1 MPATMERLRRLGR
14 LMPVLVWLPRYRR
27 VDLAGDLTAGV
38 TTAVLL
44 IPQAMAYA
52 LLAGLPP
59 VVGLY
64 AALAP
69 PLVYA
74 LFGSSPKLAVGPVAM
89 DSLLVAAAVGSVAVA
104 GSDDYVTIAAAL
116 ALMVGAAQLG
126 MGALR
131 LGFVVNFLSRPV
143 LSGFTSAAALVIAAS
158 QLGPLL
164 GVKLGSSTALHAI
177 VGELAGALGGVHLPT
192 LALAAASIVVLV
204 ALGRWRGKALLV
216 VGLGIAASAL
226 LDLPGM
232 GVAVLGEVPPGLPR
246 PMVPW
251 VPWATLGALIP
262 AALTIALVSFME
274 AISSGLAVAEG
285 DQRPAA
291 DRELVALGL
300 SNLAC
305 GLLRGY
311 PVAGGLSRTA
321 VNAQAGA
328 RTGLAGVVTA
338 ALVALALLLL
348 TPLLRGLPRASL
360 AAIIVVAV
368 FGLVDH
374 RLPRELW
381 RVRPRELPVLVL
393 TFAATLT
400 LGITTGLAIGVLASL
415 LLFVL
420 RTTRPH
426 TAVLGRL
433 PGTQVYRN
441 LRRFP
446 DAEPVPGLVL
456 VRLDAQLY
464 FANAA
469 FLRATL
475 LRLVDEAPPPVRAVI
490 VDASSI
496 HDVDVSALESLR
508 EVHRALAAR
517 GIALHFADVKGP
529 VRDLLGRAG
538 FVAELGA
545 DHFSFTTHE
554 AVQRALGRAV
564 ASDPRAVQAG
574 PPRA

>member
-1 MPATMERLRRLGR
+1 MDLLRRLGR
-14 LMPVLVWLPRYRR
+14 LMPALVWLPRYRR
-27 VDLAGDLTAGV
+27 ADLPGDLTAGV
-38 TTAVLL
+38 TTAVML

-64 AALAP
+64 AAIAP

-89 DSLLVAAAVGSVAVA
+89 DSLLVAAAVGSVALA
-104 GSDDYVTIAAAL
+104 GTEVYVTTAAAL
-116 ALMVGAAQLG
+116 ALMVGAVQLA

-164 GVKLGSSTALHAI
+164 GLRLGSSTALHTI
-177 VGELAGALGGVHLPT
+177 VLEIAGAVTKIHVPT
-192 LALAAASIVVLV
+192 LVLAAVTMLVLV
-204 ALGRWRGKALLV
+204 LLGRWRGKALLV
-216 VGLGIAASAL
+216 VALGIAASAL
-226 LDLPGM
+226 LDLPAL
-232 GVAVLGEVPPGLPR
+232 GVAVVGEVPPGLPS
-246 PMVPW
+246 PALPL
-251 VPWATLGALIP
+251 VPWATLTALIP

-274 AISSGLAVAEG
+274 AISSGLAVAED

-305 GLLRGY
+305 GVMRGY

-328 RTGLAGVVTA
+328 RTGLAGVFTA
-338 ALVALALLLL
+338 SLVAVALLFL

-368 FGLVDH
+368 FGLID
-374 RLPRELW
+374 RKLPRELW
-381 RVRPRELPVLVL
+381 RVRRRELPVLLL
-393 TFAATLT
+393 TFMATLT
-400 LGITTGLAIGVLASL
+400 LGISTGLVLGVLASL

-433 PGTQVYRN
+433 PGTHVYRN

-508 EVHRALAAR
+508 EVHRALTAR
-517 GIALHFADVKGP
+517 GIDLYFADVKGP
-529 VRDLLGRAG
+529 VRDLLHRAG
-538 FVAELGA
+538 FVAELGPE
-545 DHFSFTTHE
+545 HFSFTTHE
-554 AVQRALGRAV
+554 AVQRALGLAV
-564 ASDPRAVQAG
+564 VGDPRAVQADH
-574 PPRA
+574 ASF

>member
-1 MPATMERLRRLGR
+1 MDLLSRLGR
-14 LMPVLVWLPRYRR
+14 LMPALVWLPRYRR
-27 VDLAGDLTAGV
+27 ADLPGDLTAGV
-38 TTAVLL
+38 TTAVML

-64 AALAP
+64 AAIAP

-89 DSLLVAAAVGSVAVA
+89 DSLLVAAAVGSVALA
-104 GSDDYVTIAAAL
+104 GTEVYVTTAAAL
-116 ALMVGAAQLG
+116 ALMVGAVQLA

-164 GVKLGSSTALHAI
+164 GLRLGSSTALHTI
-177 VGELAGALGGVHLPT
+177 VLEIAGAVTKIHVPT
-192 LALAAASIVVLV
+192 LVLAAVTMLVLV
-204 ALGRWRGKALLV
+204 LLGRWRGKALLV
-216 VGLGIAASAL
+216 VALGIAASAL
-226 LDLPGM
+226 LDLPAL
-232 GVAVLGEVPPGLPR
+232 GVAVVGEVPPGLPS
-246 PMVPW
+246 PALPL
-251 VPWATLGALIP
+251 VPWATLGALVP

-274 AISSGLAVAEG
+274 AISSGLAVAED

-305 GLLRGY
+305 GVMRGY

-328 RTGLAGVVTA
+328 RTGLAGVFTA
-338 ALVALALLLL
+338 ALVALALLFL

-368 FGLVDH
+368 FGLID
-374 RLPRELW
+374 RKLPRELW
-381 RVRPRELPVLVL
+381 RVRRRELPVLLL
-393 TFAATLT
+393 TFMATLT
-400 LGITTGLAIGVLASL
+400 LGISTGLVLGVLASL

-433 PGTQVYRN
+433 PGTHVYRN

-508 EVHRALAAR
+508 EVHRALTAR
-517 GIALHFADVKGP
+517 GIDLYFADVKGP
-529 VRDLLGRAG
+529 VRDLLHRAG
-538 FVAELGA
+538 FVAELGPE
-545 DHFSFTTHE
+545 HFSFTTHE
-554 AVQRALGRAV
+554 AVQRALGLAV
-564 ASDPRAVQAG
+564 VGDPRAVQADH
-574 PPRA
+574 ASF

>member
-1 MPATMERLRRLGR
+1 MDLLRRLV
-14 LMPVLVWLPRYRR
+14 PALVWLPRYRR
-27 VDLAGDLTAGV
+27 ADLAGDLTAGL

-64 AALAP
+64 AAVAP

-104 GSDDYVTIAAAL
+104 GSDAYVVTAAAL
-116 ALMVGAAQLG
+116 ALMVGAVQLG
-126 MGALR
+126 MGVLR
-131 LGFVVNFLSRPV
+131 LGFIVNFLSRPV

-164 GVKLGSSTALHAI
+164 GVRLGPSMTLHTI
-177 VGELAGALGGVHLPT
+177 VGELAGAIGAVHAPT
-192 LALAAASIVVLV
+192 VAVAAVSAALLLL
-204 ALGRWRGKALLV
+204 LGRWRGKALLV
-216 VGLGIAASAL
+216 VVLGIVASAL
-226 LDLPGM
+226 LDLPGL
-232 GVAVLGEVPPGLPR
+232 GVAVLGEVPPGLPA
-246 PMVPW
+246 PALPLISG
-251 VPWATLGALIP
+251 PTLIALVP

-285 DQRPAA
+285 DQRPSG
-291 DRELVALGL
+291 DRELTALGL
-300 SNLAC
+300 SNLAA
-305 GLLRGY
+305 GLLRGF

-328 RTGLAGVVTA
+328 RTGLAGVFTASFVAA
-338 ALVALALLLL
+338 ALVLL

-368 FGLVDH
+368 FGLID
-374 RLPRELW
+374 RKLPRTLW
-381 RVRPRELPVLVL
+381 RVRRRELPVLVL
-393 TFAATLT
+393 TFAATLG
-400 LGITTGLAIGVLASL
+400 LGITTGLVLGVAASL
-415 LLFVL
+415 LLFVV

-426 TAVLGRL
+426 VAVLGRL
-433 PGTQVYRN
+433 PGTTVYRN

-446 DAEPVPGLVL
+446 DAEPIPGLVL
-456 VRLDAQLY
+456 LRFDAQLY

-469 FLRATL
+469 FLRETL
-475 LRLVDEAPPPVRAVI
+475 LRLVDEAPSPVRAVI
-490 VDASSI
+490 VDAGGI

-508 EVHRALAAR
+508 EVNRALAAR
-517 GIALHFADVKGP
+517 GITLHLADVKGP
-529 VRDLLGRAG
+529 VRDILGRAG
-538 FVAELGA
+538 FVAELGSER
-545 DHFSFTTHE
+545 FSFTTHE
-554 AVQRALGRAV
+554 AVQQALGLPV
-564 ASDPRAVQAG
+564 VSDPRAVQAW
-574 PPRA
+574 

>member
-1 MPATMERLRRLGR
+1 MDLLSRLGR
-14 LMPVLVWLPRYRR
+14 LMPALVWLPRYRR
-27 VDLAGDLTAGV
+27 ADLPGDLTAGV
-38 TTAVLL
+38 TTAVML

-64 AALAP
+64 AAIAP

-89 DSLLVAAAVGSVAVA
+89 DSLLVAAAVGSVALA
-104 GSDDYVTIAAAL
+104 GTEVYVTTAAAL
-116 ALMVGAAQLG
+116 ALMVGAVQLG

-164 GVKLGSSTALHAI
+164 GLRLGSSTALHTI
-177 VGELAGALGGVHLPT
+177 VLEIAGAVTKIHVPT
-192 LALAAASIVVLV
+192 LVLAAVTMLVLV
-204 ALGRWRGKALLV
+204 LLGRWRGKALLV
-216 VGLGIAASAL
+216 VALGIAASAL
-226 LDLPGM
+226 LDLPAL
-232 GVAVLGEVPPGLPR
+232 GVAVVGEVPPGLPS
-246 PMVPW
+246 PALPL
-251 VPWATLGALIP
+251 VPWATLGALVP

-274 AISSGLAVAEG
+274 AISSGLAVAED

-305 GLLRGY
+305 GVMRGY

-328 RTGLAGVVTA
+328 RTGLAGVFTA
-338 ALVALALLLL
+338 ALVALALLFL

-368 FGLVDH
+368 FGLID
-374 RLPRELW
+374 RKLPRELW
-381 RVRPRELPVLVL
+381 RVRRRELPVLLL
-393 TFAATLT
+393 TFMATLT
-400 LGITTGLAIGVLASL
+400 LGISTGLVLGVLASL

-433 PGTQVYRN
+433 PGTHVYRN

-508 EVHRALAAR
+508 EVHRALTAR
-517 GIALHFADVKGP
+517 GIDLYFADVKGP
-529 VRDLLGRAG
+529 VRDLLHRAG
-538 FVAELGA
+538 FVAELGPE
-545 DHFSFTTHE
+545 HFSFTTHE
-554 AVQRALGRAV
+554 AVQRALGLAV
-564 ASDPRAVQAG
+564 VGDQRAVQADH
-574 PPRA
+574 ASF

>member
-1 MPATMERLRRLGR
+1 MPATMDLLRRL
-14 LMPVLVWLPRYRR
+14 MPALVWLPRYRR
-27 VDLAGDLTAGV
+27 ADLAGDLTAGL

-64 AALAP
+64 ASIAP

-104 GSDDYVTIAAAL
+104 GSDAYVVIAAAL
-116 ALMVGAAQLG
+116 ALMVGAVQLG
-126 MGALR
+126 MGVLR

-164 GVKLGSSTALHAI
+164 GVKLGASTALHTI
-177 VGELAGALGGVHLPT
+177 VLELAGSLGKVHLPT
-192 LALAAASIVVLV
+192 LALAAVSMLLLAL
-204 ALGRWRGKALLV
+204 LGRWRGKALLV
-216 VGLGIAASAL
+216 VALGIAASAL
-226 LDLPGM
+226 LDLPGL
-232 GVAVLGEVPPGLPR
+232 GVAVLGEVPPGLPA
-246 PMVPW
+246 PSLPQ
-251 VPWATLGALIP
+251 VPWATLVTLAP

-274 AISSGLAVAEG
+274 AISSGLAVAEA
-285 DQRPAA
+285 DQRPSA
-291 DRELVALGL
+291 DRELAALGL
-300 SNLAC
+300 SNMAA

-311 PVAGGLSRTA
+311 PIAGGLSRTA

-328 RTGLAGVVTA
+328 RTGLAGVFTA
-338 ALVALALLLL
+338 SLVALALLFL
-348 TPLLRGLPRASL
+348 TPLLRGLPRVSL

-368 FGLVDH
+368 LGLVD
-374 RLPRELW
+374 RKLPRELW
-381 RVRPRELPVLVL
+381 QVRPRELPVLVL
-393 TFAATLT
+393 TFVATLS
-400 LGITTGLAIGVLASL
+400 LGITTGLVLGVLASL

-433 PGTQVYRN
+433 PGTDVYRN
-441 LRRFP
+441 LKRFP
-446 DAEPVPGLVL
+446 EAEPVPGLVL

-469 FLRATL
+469 FLRETL

-529 VRDLLGRAG
+529 VRDVLGRAG

-545 DHFSFTTHE
+545 ERFSFTTHE
-554 AVQRALGRAV
+554 AVQRALGLAV
-564 ASDPRAVQAG
+564 ASDPRAVQVDPA
-574 PPRA
+574 

>member
-1 MPATMERLRRLGR
+1 MDLLRRLGR
-14 LMPVLVWLPRYRR
+14 LMPALVWLPRYRR
-27 VDLAGDLTAGV
+27 ADLPGDLTAGV
-38 TTAVLL
+38 TTAVML

-64 AALAP
+64 AAIAP

-89 DSLLVAAAVGSVAVA
+89 DSLLVAAAVGSVALA
-104 GSDDYVTIAAAL
+104 GTEVYVTTAAAL
-116 ALMVGAAQLG
+116 ALMVGAVQLA

-164 GVKLGSSTALHAI
+164 GLRLGSSTALHTI
-177 VGELAGALGGVHLPT
+177 VLEIAGSLGKVHVPT
-192 LALAAASIVVLV
+192 LVLAAVTMLVLV
-204 ALGRWRGKALLV
+204 LLGRWRGKALLV
-216 VGLGIAASAL
+216 VVLGIAASAL
-226 LDLPGM
+226 FDLPAL
-232 GVAVLGEVPPGLPR
+232 GVAVVGEVPPGLPS
-246 PMVPW
+246 PALPL
-251 VPWATLGALIP
+251 VPWATLGALVP

-274 AISSGLAVAEG
+274 AISSGLAVAED

-305 GLLRGY
+305 GVMRGY

-328 RTGLAGVVTA
+328 RTGLAGVFTA
-338 ALVALALLLL
+338 ALVALALLFL

-368 FGLVDH
+368 FGLID
-374 RLPRELW
+374 RKLPRELW
-381 RVRPRELPVLVL
+381 RVRRRELPVLLL
-393 TFAATLT
+393 TFMATLT
-400 LGITTGLAIGVLASL
+400 LGISTGLVLGVLASL

-433 PGTQVYRN
+433 PGTHVYRN

-508 EVHRALAAR
+508 EVHRALTAR
-517 GIALHFADVKGP
+517 GIDLYFADVKGP
-529 VRDLLGRAG
+529 VRDLLHRAG
-538 FVAELGA
+538 FVAELGPE
-545 DHFSFTTHE
+545 HFSFTTHE
-554 AVQRALGRAV
+554 AVQRALGLAV
-564 ASDPRAVQAG
+564 VGDPRAVQADH
-574 PPRA
+574 ASF

>member
-1 MPATMERLRRLGR
+1 MDLLRRLGR
-14 LMPVLVWLPRYRR
+14 LMPALVWLPRYRR
-27 VDLAGDLTAGV
+27 ADLPGDLTAGV
-38 TTAVLL
+38 TTAVML

-64 AALAP
+64 AAIAP

-89 DSLLVAAAVGSVAVA
+89 DSLLVAAAVGSVALA
-104 GSDDYVTIAAAL
+104 GTEVYVTTAAAL
-116 ALMVGAAQLG
+116 ALMVGAVQLA

-164 GVKLGSSTALHAI
+164 GLRLGSSTALHTI
-177 VGELAGALGGVHLPT
+177 GLELAGSLGKVHVPT
-192 LALAAASIVVLV
+192 LVLAAVTMLVLV
-204 ALGRWRGKALLV
+204 LLGRWRGKALLV
-216 VGLGIAASAL
+216 VVLGIAASAL
-226 LDLPGM
+226 FDLPAL
-232 GVAVLGEVPPGLPR
+232 GVAVVGEVPPGLPS
-246 PMVPW
+246 PALPL
-251 VPWATLGALIP
+251 VPWATLTALIP

-274 AISSGLAVAEG
+274 AISSGLAVAED

-305 GLLRGY
+305 GVMRGY

-328 RTGLAGVVTA
+328 RTGLAGVFTA
-338 ALVALALLLL
+338 ALVALALLFL

-368 FGLVDH
+368 FGLID
-374 RLPRELW
+374 RKLPRELW
-381 RVRPRELPVLVL
+381 RVRRRELPVLLL
-393 TFAATLT
+393 TFMATLT
-400 LGITTGLAIGVLASL
+400 LGISTGLVLGVLASL

-441 LRRFP
+441 RARFP
-446 DAEPVPGLVL
+446 DAEPVPGVVL

-469 FLRATL
+469 FLRETL
-475 LRLVDEAPPPVRAVI
+475 LRLVDEAPPPVHAVI

-496 HDVDVSALESLR
+496 HDVDVSALEALR

-517 GIALHFADVKGP
+517 GVSLHFADVKGP
-529 VRDLLGRAG
+529 VRDLLGRSG
-538 FVAELGA
+538 FVAELGPER
-545 DHFSFTTHE
+545 FSFTTHE
-554 AVQRALGRAV
+554 AVQRALGVVA
-564 ASDPRAVQAG
+564 ASDPRAVQAS
-574 PPRA
+574 PA

>member
-1 MPATMERLRRLGR
+1 
-14 LMPVLVWLPRYRR
+14 MPVLVWLPRYRR
-27 VDLAGDLTAGV
+27 ADLAGDLTAGL

-64 AALAP
+64 AAIAP

-74 LFGSSPKLAVGPVAM
+74 VFGSSPRLAVGPVAM

-104 GSDDYVTIAAAL
+104 GTETYVVIAAAL
-116 ALMVGAAQLG
+116 ALMVGALQLG

-164 GVKLGSSTALHAI
+164 GVKLGASTALHTI
-177 VGELAGALGGVHLPT
+177 VLELAGSLGKVHLPT
-192 LALAAASIVVLV
+192 LALAGVSMAALVL
-204 ALGRWRGKALLV
+204 LGRWRGKALLV
-216 VGLGIAASAL
+216 VALGIAASAL
-226 LDLPGM
+226 LDLPGL
-232 GVAVLGEVPPGLPR
+232 GVAVLGEVPPGLPT
-246 PMVPW
+246 PAVPQ
-251 VPWATLGALIP
+251 VPWATLVALGP

-274 AISSGLAVAEG
+274 AISSGLAVAG
-285 DQRPAA
+285 AQRPVA
-291 DRELVALGL
+291 DRELTALGL
-300 SNLAC
+300 ANIAA
-305 GLLRGY
+305 GLMRGY
-311 PVAGGLSRTA
+311 PIAGGLSRTA

-328 RTGLAGVVTA
+328 RTGLAGVITA
-338 ALVALALLLL
+338 SLVAVALLVL
-348 TPLLRGLPRASL
+348 TPLLRGLPRVSL

-374 RLPRELW
+374 KLPRELW

-393 TFAATLT
+393 TFAATLS
-400 LGITTGLAIGVLASL
+400 LGITTGLVLGVLASL
-415 LLFVL
+415 VVFVL

-441 LRRFP
+441 VKRFP

-456 VRLDAQLY
+456 VRFDAQLY

-469 FLRATL
+469 FLRETL

-490 VDASSI
+490 VDASSV

-517 GIALHFADVKGP
+517 GICLYFADVKGP
-529 VRDLLGRAG
+529 VRDLLSRTG

-545 DHFSFTTHE
+545 ERFSFTTHE
-554 AVQRALGRAV
+554 AVQRALGVSA
-564 ASDPRAVQAG
+564 ASDSRAVQADRG
-574 PPRA
+574 